1 MNFHM
6 SSLVKSS
13 VALASLLL
21 ASGASAA
28 VPKSSNVTSGRA
40 EVYKQLDP
48 RSLEAVS
55 TPEEIS
61 KLGASNIAPMRIW
74 KVLEHGEKLEC
85 PACVPVVAKLIYN
98 SNPKTREISAWWLR
112 RRIFGVFGPGQVYQQ
127 TLQTLASD
135 KDESRRIYAANALGE
150 FLTLGGVPALSNA
163 IVKDASAA
171 VRKAA
176 VAGLERLN
184 SSGRAGEL
192 TVALGDAD
200 EGVRLAAL
208 HASTRINSFLDVE
221 AVVAL
226 ISDPSS
232 LVRRRAAETLGVM
245 KAEDALLGLI
255 ALSSADSESDAAVR
269 GAAVWALGQIGNPEA
284 GDAVL
289 AAEQDEDAS
298 VRSAAAVARRMLRL

>member
-28 VPKSSNVTSGRA
+28 TPKTSNVTSGRA
-40 EVYKQLDP
+40 EVYKQLDAK
-48 RSLEAVS
+48 SLEAVS
-55 TPEEIS
+55 TPDQIS
-61 KLGASNIAPMRIW
+61 KLDASNTAPMRIW

-150 FLTLGGVPALSNA
+150 FLTLGGVPALSDA
-163 IVKDASAA
+163 IVKDESAA

-184 SSGRAGEL
+184 SSGQAGEL
-192 TVALGDAD
+192 TVALGDSD

-289 AAEQDEDAS
+289 AAEHDDDAF
-298 VRSAAAVARRMLRL
+298 VRSAASVARRMLRL